1 MDGKVKAEPGRVG
14 SSPKGGSSGVR
25 DGEVLSG
32 SQESSKKVE
41 APNAEVVEDWNEK
54 DFILSIEY
62 FAKDCN
68 LPNEGMMPGDIPKS
82 LVSDEDI
89 EKCFGPRSGNKGRNG
104 PKLNNC
110 TGLPQSEVLH
120 LFQAI
125 DGHDK
130 PVNGTLEPGETDER
144 APSPV
149 DRNLK
154 GAATIDAEQEAPAA
168 AEEGISSEPSEV
180 KPEVRLRGS
189 SSDTSCLPVY
199 VELKDDIAARENSIK
214 AIHAN
219 ISSDTE
225 ALEVLRSSTKS
236 AAKSIAL
243 SVGTYKTDKEVLA
256 KLETKRTELAARKQ
270 SLETRLEDGG
280 FDEENPE
287 DMNLLQSLE
296 AEEEDLNLSLSGVLT
311 KIEECSARLLQ
322 SQTEM
327 KLSRSKQEELKME
340 LERAELKVD
349 NAQVVL
355 RREKAL
361 LAFQK
366 EELRCLQPFVES
378 SVAPLIPRWIP
389 TETEV
394 TKIVFRLSS
403 CPVCCLGFHCMNFMP
418 TSCGHAY
425 HPACLAALIAH
436 SGQQCMECN
445 ETFHP
450 HWCESWGFE
459 VGEKVKQEWERKAG
473 LLNQRVAFRESI
485 RGLYLKTPKLQSER
499 RLQEGLK
506 RQCLNI
512 TYTKVGV
519 ERTILTSAAATKVRG
534 ISPCSTILSERE
546 EDLRDL
552 DVSLMDTS
560 PVPRTRSKSGKRN
573 LPKGDSVRKVRTR
586 SHVTEAEMS
595 TGIGTPCAHT
605 KMAGDTQSR
614 FLGILDITKCWGPS
628 EGQLTYAGCGRL
640 LRDGRPCGLGLR
652 ARKTKESAACSAN
665 SQSGVIGS
673 QISSQMGTPVNKSR
687 DRAGHICSQSG
698 EEVQLFHFFIE
709 TAEPRHELEVWE
721 RAGQEL
727 LKMTGQEF
735 FEKYG
740 RDRHSLHKFVSTHLA
755 STPWAITVIG
765 KPSTEGYLRVLSCS
779 RAGIT
784 SPIRSCF
791 LVNPPQPHVGIVQ
804 IASDSPDR
812 RMSAVGISSSYNS
825 SGSLAAL
832 KRLQARV
839 DMIAKE
845 VAEVIATVK
854 LEQEPEEFADS
865 TSDWA

>member
-1 MDGKVKAEPGRVG
+1 M
-14 SSPKGGSSGVR
+14 S
-25 DGEVLSG
+25 
-32 SQESSKKVE
+32 
-41 APNAEVVEDWNEK
+41 
-54 DFILSIEY
+54 
-62 FAKDCN
+62 
-68 LPNEGMMPGDIPKS
+68 
-82 LVSDEDI
+82 
-89 EKCFGPRSGNKGRNG
+89 
-104 PKLNNC
+104 
-110 TGLPQSEVLH
+110 
-120 LFQAI
+120 
-125 DGHDK
+125 
-130 PVNGTLEPGETDER
+130 LEPGETDER
-144 APSPV
+144 APNPV
-149 DRNLK
+149 DLNLK

-180 KPEVRLRGS
+180 KPEVRLRGL

-214 AIHAN
+214 AIHTN
-219 ISSDTE
+219 ISSESE

-236 AAKSIAL
+236 AAESIAL
-243 SVGTYKTDKEVLA
+243 SVGTYKTDKEVLG
-256 KLETKRTELAARKQ
+256 KLETERTELAARKQ
-270 SLETRLEDGG
+270 SLEMRLEDGG

-311 KIEECSARLLQ
+311 KIDECSARLLQ

-327 KLSRSKQEELKME
+327 KLSRSKHEELKME
-340 LERAELKVD
+340 LERAELKAD
-349 NAQVVL
+349 NAHVVL
-355 RREKAL
+355 RKEEAL

-378 SVAPLIPRWIP
+378 SVAPHIPRWIP
-389 TETEV
+389 TATEV
-394 TKIVFRLSS
+394 TKTVFRLSS

-445 ETFHP
+445 ETFHS

-459 VGEKVKQEWERKAG
+459 VAEKVKQEWERKAG

-485 RGLYLKTPKLQSER
+485 RGLYLKTPKLQSEH

-519 ERTILTSAAATKVRG
+519 EHTILTSAAATKVRG

-552 DVSLMDTS
+552 DVSIMDTS
-560 PVPRTRSKSGKRN
+560 PVPHTRSKSGKRN
-573 LPKGDSVRKVRTR
+573 LPKGDFVRNVRTR
-586 SHVTEAEMS
+586 SQRLVNRIEVCQLAPSESMVV
-595 TGIGTPCAHT
+595 
-605 KMAGDTQSR
+605 DTQSR

-652 ARKTKESAACSAN
+652 ARKTKESVACSAKP
-665 SQSGVIGS
+665 QSGVIGS
-673 QISSQMGTPVNKSR
+673 QMSSQMGTPVNKSR

-740 RDRHSLHKFVSTHLA
+740 RDRHSLHKFISTHLA

-765 KPSTEGYLRVLSCS
+765 KPSTEEYLHVLSCS

-839 DMIAKE
+839 DMIPKE

-865 TSDWA
+865 TFDWA

>member
-14 SSPKGGSSGVR
+14 SSPEGGSSGVR

-41 APNAEVVEDWNEK
+41 APNVVVVEDWNEE

-68 LPNEGMMPGDIPKS
+68 LPNEGIMPGDIPKTLERHRNQLRS
-82 LVSDEDI
+82 SKSRCESKPI
-89 EKCFGPRSGNKGRNG
+89 GPPILRVHR
-104 PKLNNC
+104 
-110 TGLPQSEVLH
+110 VY
-120 LFQAI
+120 
-125 DGHDK
+125 K
-130 PVNGTLEPGETDER
+130 PSPNLSLEPGETDER

-154 GAATIDAEQEAPAA
+154 GSATIDAEQEAPAA

-189 SSDTSCLPVY
+189 SSGTSCLPVY

-225 ALEVLRSSTKS
+225 ALEVLQSSTKS
-236 AAKSIAL
+236 AAESIAL
-243 SVGTYKTDKEVLA
+243 TVGTYKTDKEVLG
-256 KLETKRTELAARKQ
+256 KLETERTELATRKQ
-270 SLETRLEDGG
+270 SLKTRLEDGD

-287 DMNLLQSLE
+287 SLE

-311 KIEECSARLLQ
+311 KIDECSARLLQ

-355 RREKAL
+355 CMEEAL

-366 EELRCLQPFVES
+366 EELRCLQPFAES
-378 SVAPLIPRWIP
+378 FVAPLIPRWIP
-389 TETEV
+389 TATEV
-394 TKIVFRLSS
+394 TKTVFRLSS
-403 CPVCCLGFHCMNFMP
+403 CPVCCLRFHCMNFMP

-425 HPACLAALIAH
+425 HPTCLAALIAH

-459 VGEKVKQEWERKAG
+459 VAEKVKQEWERKAG

-512 TYTKVGV
+512 TYTK
-519 ERTILTSAAATKVRG
+519 
-534 ISPCSTILSERE
+534 
-546 EDLRDL
+546 
-552 DVSLMDTS
+552 
-560 PVPRTRSKSGKRN
+560 
-573 LPKGDSVRKVRTR
+573 
-586 SHVTEAEMS
+586 
-595 TGIGTPCAHT
+595 
-605 KMAGDTQSR
+605 MAGDTQSR

-628 EGQLTYAGCGRL
+628 EGQLTYARCGRL

-709 TAEPRHELEVWE
+709 TVEPRHELEVWE

-791 LVNPPQPHVGIVQ
+791 LVNPSQPHVGIVQ

-812 RMSAVGISSSYNS
+812 RMSAVSISSSYNS
-825 SGSLAAL
+825 SGSLATL
-832 KRLQARV
+832 KRLHARV

-845 VAEVIATVK
+845 VVEVIATVK

>member
-1 MDGKVKAEPGRVG
+1 MDVKMKAEPGQVG
-14 SSPKGGSSGVR
+14 SSPHGGSSGVR

-32 SQESSKKVE
+32 SHESSKKVE
-41 APNAEVVEDWNEK
+41 APNAVVVEDWNED

-62 FAKDCN
+62 FAKDCSI
-68 LPNEGMMPGDIPKS
+68 PNKGMMSDDISKT

-89 EKCFGPRSGNKGRNG
+89 EKCFGPRSGNKSRNG

-120 LFQAI
+120 LFQVI

-130 PVNGTLEPGETDER
+130 LVNGTLGAIFPRALYAERFLKKRINWAGYAQERHRNQLRSSKSRRESKPICPPILRVHKVYKPPPHLNLEPGETDER

-154 GAATIDAEQEAPAA
+154 RAATIDAEQEAPAV

-180 KPEVRLRGS
+180 KPEVLLRGS
-189 SSDTSCLPVY
+189 SSGTSCLPVY

-219 ISSDTE
+219 ISSESE

-236 AAKSIAL
+236 AAESIAL
-243 SVGTYKTDKEVLA
+243 SVGTYKTDKEVLG
-256 KLETKRTELAARKQ
+256 KLETERTELAARKQ
-270 SLETRLEDGG
+270 SLEMRLEDGG

-355 RREKAL
+355 RREEAL

-366 EELRCLQPFVES
+366 EELRCLQPFAEL

-389 TETEV
+389 TATEV
-394 TKIVFRLSS
+394 TKTVFRLSS
-403 CPVCCLGFHCMNFMP
+403 CPVCCLGFHCMNFIP

-459 VGEKVKQEWERKAG
+459 VAEKVKQEWERKAG

-485 RGLYLKTPKLQSER
+485 RGLYMKTPKLQSER

-519 ERTILTSAAATKVRG
+519 ERTILTSAAATKVKG
-534 ISPCSTILSERE
+534 ISPCNTILSERE

-573 LPKGDSVRKVRTR
+573 LPKGDSVQGRCGPGHM

-595 TGIGTPCAHT
+595 TWIGTPCAHT
-605 KMAGDTQSR
+605 KIVLKP
-614 FLGILDITKCWGPS
+614 LG
-628 EGQLTYAGCGRL
+628 E
-640 LRDGRPCGLGLR
+640 
-652 ARKTKESAACSAN
+652 
-665 SQSGVIGS
+665 
-673 QISSQMGTPVNKSR
+673 
-687 DRAGHICSQSG
+687 
-698 EEVQLFHFFIE
+698 IE
-709 TAEPRHELEVWE
+709 TLE
-721 RAGQEL
+721 
-727 LKMTGQEF
+727 
-735 FEKYG
+735 
-740 RDRHSLHKFVSTHLA
+740 
-755 STPWAITVIG
+755 
-765 KPSTEGYLRVLSCS
+765 
-779 RAGIT
+779 
-784 SPIRSCF
+784 
-791 LVNPPQPHVGIVQ
+791 
-804 IASDSPDR
+804 
-812 RMSAVGISSSYNS
+812 
-825 SGSLAAL
+825 AL
-832 KRLQARV
+832 KRMR
-839 DMIAKE
+839 D
-845 VAEVIATVK
+845 
-854 LEQEPEEFADS
+854 DS
-865 TSDWA
+865 RFINPKRKIII

>member
-14 SSPKGGSSGVR
+14 SSPEGDSSGVR

-41 APNAEVVEDWNEK
+41 APNAVVVEDWNEE

-68 LPNEGMMPGDIPKS
+68 LPNEGMMPGDIPKT

-110 TGLPQSEVLH
+110 TGLPQLEVLH
-120 LFQAI
+120 LFQVI

-130 PVNGTLEPGETDER
+130 PVNGTLGAIFPRALYAERFLKKRINWAGYAQERHRKQLRSSKSRRESKPIGPPILRVHRVYKPLPNLSLEPGETDER

-154 GAATIDAEQEAPAA
+154 GAATIDVEQEAPAA

-180 KPEVRLRGS
+180 KPEVCLRGS
-189 SSDTSCLPVY
+189 SSGTSCLPVY
-199 VELKDDIAARENSIK
+199 VELKDDITARENSIK

-236 AAKSIAL
+236 AAESIAL

-256 KLETKRTELAARKQ
+256 KLETERTELAARKQ
-270 SLETRLEDGG
+270 SLETRLEDGV

-340 LERAELKVD
+340 LECVELKAD
-349 NAQVVL
+349 NAHVVL
-355 RREKAL
+355 RREEAL
-361 LAFQK
+361 LVFQK
-366 EELRCLQPFVES
+366 EELRCLQPFAES

-389 TETEV
+389 TATE
-394 TKIVFRLSS
+394 
-403 CPVCCLGFHCMNFMP
+403 
-418 TSCGHAY
+418 
-425 HPACLAALIAH
+425 
-436 SGQQCMECN
+436 
-445 ETFHP
+445 
-450 HWCESWGFE
+450 
-459 VGEKVKQEWERKAG
+459 
-473 LLNQRVAFRESI
+473 
-485 RGLYLKTPKLQSER
+485 
-499 RLQEGLK
+499 
-506 RQCLNI
+506 
-512 TYTKVGV
+512 VGV

-560 PVPRTRSKSGKRN
+560 PVQRTRSKSGKRN
-573 LPKGDSVRKVRTR
+573 LPKGDFVK
-586 SHVTEAEMS
+586 
-595 TGIGTPCAHT
+595 

-614 FLGILDITKCWGPS
+614 FLGILDITKCLGSS

-673 QISSQMGTPVNKSR
+673 QISSQMGTLVNKSR

-765 KPSTEGYLRVLSCS
+765 KPSTEECLCVLSCS

-804 IASDSPDR
+804 IASDSSDR

-845 VAEVIATVK
+845 VAEVIATIK
-854 LEQEPEEFADS
+854 LEQEPEEFVDS

>member
-1 MDGKVKAEPGRVG
+1 MDGKVKAEPRRVG
-14 SSPKGGSSGVR
+14 SSPEGGSSGVR

-41 APNAEVVEDWNEK
+41 APNAIVVEDWNEE

-68 LPNEGMMPGDIPKS
+68 LPNEGMMPGDIPKT

-89 EKCFGPRSGNKGRNG
+89 EKCFGPRSGNKGQNG

-120 LFQAI
+120 LFQVI

-130 PVNGTLEPGETDER
+130 PVNGTLGAIFPRALYAQRFLKKRINWAGYAQERHKNQLRSSKSRRESKPIGPPILRVHRVYKLPPNLKLEPGETDER
-144 APSPV
+144 APSPI

-180 KPEVRLRGS
+180 KPEARLRGS
-189 SSDTSCLPVY
+189 SSGTSCLPVY

-219 ISSDTE
+219 VSSESE

-236 AAKSIAL
+236 AAESIAL
-243 SVGTYKTDKEVLA
+243 SVGTYKTDKEVLG
-256 KLETKRTELAARKQ
+256 KLETERTELAARKQ

-349 NAQVVL
+349 NAQV
-355 RREKAL
+355 
-361 LAFQK
+361 
-366 EELRCLQPFVES
+366 
-378 SVAPLIPRWIP
+378 
-389 TETEV
+389 
-394 TKIVFRLSS
+394 
-403 CPVCCLGFHCMNFMP
+403 
-418 TSCGHAY
+418 
-425 HPACLAALIAH
+425 
-436 SGQQCMECN
+436 
-445 ETFHP
+445 
-450 HWCESWGFE
+450 
-459 VGEKVKQEWERKAG
+459 
-473 LLNQRVAFRESI
+473 
-485 RGLYLKTPKLQSER
+485 
-499 RLQEGLK
+499 
-506 RQCLNI
+506 
-512 TYTKVGV
+512 GV
-519 ERTILTSAAATKVRG
+519 ERNILTSAAATKARG
-534 ISPCSTILSERE
+534 I
-546 EDLRDL
+546 
-552 DVSLMDTS
+552 DVSIMDTS
-560 PVPRTRSKSGKRN
+560 PVSRTRSKSGKRN

-595 TGIGTPCAHT
+595 TVIGIPCAHT
-605 KMAGDTQSR
+605 KVVLKPLGEIETPEALKRDTQSR

-740 RDRHSLHKFVSTHLA
+740 RDRHSLHKFVSTYLA

-779 RAGIT
+779 RVGIT

-804 IASDSPDR
+804 IASDSLDR

-854 LEQEPEEFADS
+854 LKHELEEFVDS

>member
-1 MDGKVKAEPGRVG
+1 MDGKVKAEPGRVA
-14 SSPKGGSSGVR
+14 SSPEGGSSGVR

-41 APNAEVVEDWNEK
+41 APNVVVVEDWNEE

-68 LPNEGMMPGDIPKS
+68 LPNEGMMPGDIPKT

-120 LFQAI
+120 LFQVI

-130 PVNGTLEPGETDER
+130 PVNGTLGTIFPRALYAERFLKKRINWAGYAHERHRNQLRSSKSRRESKTIGPPILRVHRVYKPPPNLSLEPGETDER

-154 GAATIDAEQEAPAA
+154 GAATIDVEQEASAT

-180 KPEVRLRGS
+180 KPEIRLRGS
-189 SSDTSCLPVY
+189 SSGTSCLPVY

-236 AAKSIAL
+236 AAESIAL

-256 KLETKRTELAARKQ
+256 KLLETERTELAARKQ
-270 SLETRLEDGG
+270 SLEMRLEDGG

-322 SQTEM
+322 LQTEM

-349 NAQVVL
+349 NAHVVL
-355 RREKAL
+355 RREEAL

-366 EELRCLQPFVES
+366 EELRCLQPFAES
-378 SVAPLIPRWIP
+378 SVAPLFPRWIP
-389 TETEV
+389 T
-394 TKIVFRLSS
+394 
-403 CPVCCLGFHCMNFMP
+403 
-418 TSCGHAY
+418 A
-425 HPACLAALIAH
+425 
-436 SGQQCMECN
+436 
-445 ETFHP
+445 
-450 HWCESWGFE
+450 
-459 VGEKVKQEWERKAG
+459 
-473 LLNQRVAFRESI
+473 
-485 RGLYLKTPKLQSER
+485 
-499 RLQEGLK
+499 
-506 RQCLNI
+506 
-512 TYTKVGV
+512 TKVGV

-560 PVPRTRSKSGKRN
+560 PVPRTRSKSGKQN

-595 TGIGTPCAHT
+595 TGIGIPCAHM
-605 KMAGDTQSR
+605 KVVLKP
-614 FLGILDITKCWGPS
+614 LG
-628 EGQLTYAGCGRL
+628 E
-640 LRDGRPCGLGLR
+640 
-652 ARKTKESAACSAN
+652 
-665 SQSGVIGS
+665 
-673 QISSQMGTPVNKSR
+673 
-687 DRAGHICSQSG
+687 
-698 EEVQLFHFFIE
+698 IE
-709 TAEPRHELEVWE
+709 TPE
-721 RAGQEL
+721 
-727 LKMTGQEF
+727 
-735 FEKYG
+735 
-740 RDRHSLHKFVSTHLA
+740 
-755 STPWAITVIG
+755 
-765 KPSTEGYLRVLSCS
+765 
-779 RAGIT
+779 
-784 SPIRSCF
+784 
-791 LVNPPQPHVGIVQ
+791 
-804 IASDSPDR
+804 
-812 RMSAVGISSSYNS
+812 
-825 SGSLAAL
+825 AL
-832 KRLQARV
+832 KRMG
-839 DMIAKE
+839 D
-845 VAEVIATVK
+845 
-854 LEQEPEEFADS
+854 DS
-865 TSDWA
+865 RFINLKRKIII